1 MSRPKRRND
10 KVIDFDGFRNYLY
23 EEELSKNTI
32 IAYLT
37 GLQRYSEQYDEIT
50 KPNLIAF
57 KQSLIKKGLKPKTVN
72 NRITAILQYCKFK
85 EIPMRVKQIKEQRKT
100 YIDNVITSE
109 QVERLLKGL
118 KADGNIVWY
127 FNILLLSKTGMRIS
141 EARRITKKDIQKG
154 SVTIPAKAHMRT
166 IYFPKS
172 LVDEMQEYLSTLG
185 DDELVLR
192 TIHSKG
198 VSKEAV
204 NGRLKIF
211 AEKYHIPREVMHAH
225 SFRHFFAIE
234 FLKRKNDIALLA
246 DILGH
251 GSVNVTQ
258 IYLRQSQE
266 QQKDAV
272 DKAVDW

>member
-1 MSRPKRRND
+1 M
-10 KVIDFDGFRNYLY
+10 IDYDGFRNYLY
-23 EEELSKNTI
+23 EEELSQNTI
-32 IAYLT
+32 KTYMA
-37 GLQRYSEQYDEIT
+37 GVQQYSEQYDEIT

-57 KQSLIKKGLKPKTVN
+57 KQSLIGKGFKPQTIN
-72 NRITAILQYCKFK
+72 NRITALLQYCKYK
-85 EIPMRVKQIKEQRKT
+85 EIPMRVKQVKEQRKT
-100 YIDNVITSE
+100 HIDNVITSE

-141 EARRITKKDIQKG
+141 EARRITKKDILKG
-154 SVTIPAKAHMRT
+154 SVTMPTKAHMRT

-172 LVDEMQEYLSTLG
+172 LVDEMQEYLSEL
-185 DDELVLR
+185 DDDALVLR
-192 TIHSKG
+192 SIRGKG
-198 VSKEAV
+198 LSKEAV
-204 NGRLKIF
+204 NSRLKVF
-211 AEKYHIPREVMHAH
+211 ADKYDIPSEVMHAH

-234 FLKRKNDIALLA
+234 FLKRKNNIALLA

-251 GSVNVTQ
+251 SNVNVTQ

-272 DKAVDW
+272 DEAVNW

>member
-1 MSRPKRRND
+1 M
-10 KVIDFDGFRNYLY
+10 IDYEGFRNYLY

-32 IAYLT
+32 TVYLT
-37 GLQRYSEQYDEIT
+37 GLRQYSEQWDEIT

-57 KQSLIKKGLKPKTVN
+57 KQSLIEKGLKPKTVN

-141 EARRITKKDIQKG
+141 EARRITKKDILKG
-154 SVTIPAKAHMRT
+154 SVTMPTKAHMRT

-172 LVDEMQEYLSTLG
+172 LVDEMQEYLTAL
-185 DDELVLR
+185 DDDALVLR
-192 TIHSKG
+192 SIRGKG
-198 VSKEAV
+198 LSKEAV
-204 NGRLKIF
+204 NSRLKVF
-211 AEKYHIPREVMHAH
+211 AEKYRIPREVMHAH

-234 FLKRKNDIALLA
+234 FLKRKNNIALLA

-272 DKAVDW
+272 DKAVNW

>member
-1 MSRPKRRND
+1 M
-10 KVIDFDGFRNYLY
+10 IDFDGFQDFLY
-23 EEELSKNTI
+23 EEELSQNTI
-32 IAYLT
+32 KCYLT
-37 GLQRYSEQYDEIT
+37 GLRQYSEQWDEIT

-57 KQSLIKKGLKPKTVN
+57 KQSLIEKGLKPQTVN

-85 EIPMRVKQIKEQRKT
+85 EIPMRVKQVKEQRKT
-100 YIDNVITSE
+100 HIDNVITAD
-109 QVERLLKGL
+109 QVEHLLRSL
-118 KADGNIVWY
+118 KDDGNILWY

-141 EARRITKKDIQKG
+141 EARKIKKKDILNG
-154 SVTIPAKAHMRT
+154 SVTIPTKAHMRT

-172 LVDEMQEYLSTLG
+172 LVDEMQEYLSEL
-185 DDELVLR
+185 DDDALVLR
-192 TIHSKG
+192 SIRGKG
-198 VSKEAV
+198 LSKEAV
-204 NGRLKIF
+204 NSRLKIF
-211 AEKYHIPREVMHAH
+211 AEKYDIPREVMHAH

-272 DKAVDW
+272 DKAVNW

>member
-1 MSRPKRRND
+1 M
-10 KVIDFDGFRNYLY
+10 IDIAGFRNYLF
-23 EEELSKNTI
+23 EEELSQNTVKGYI
-32 IAYLT
+32 T
-37 GLQRYSEQYDEIT
+37 GLQQYSERYDEIT

-57 KQSLIKKGLKPKTVN
+57 KQSLIEKGLKPKTVN

-100 YIDNVITSE
+100 YIDNVITSD

-118 KADGNIVWY
+118 KADDNIVWY

-141 EARRITKKDIQKG
+141 EARRVTKKDILKG
-154 SVTIPAKAHMRT
+154 SVTMPTKAHMRT

-172 LVDEMQEYLSTLG
+172 LVDEMEGYLSEL
-185 DDELVLR
+185 DDDALALR
-192 TIHSKG
+192 SIRGKG
-198 VSKEAV
+198 LSKEAV
-204 NGRLKIF
+204 NSRLKVF
-211 AEKYHIPREVMHAH
+211 AEKYGIPSEVMHAH

-272 DKAVDW
+272 DKAVNW